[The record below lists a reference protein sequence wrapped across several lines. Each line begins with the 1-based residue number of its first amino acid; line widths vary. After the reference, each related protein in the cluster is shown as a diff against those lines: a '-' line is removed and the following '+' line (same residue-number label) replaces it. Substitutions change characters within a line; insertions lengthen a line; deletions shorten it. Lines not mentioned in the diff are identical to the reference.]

1 MIRVLLTGALLCFI
15 AHPANTTKID
25 NQKILTRASD
35 LLRAGEVRQAAAA
48 FRAFL
53 KSSLNRHDE
62 HSAAQARVGLAACFL
77 VTHDYKQAVENGEIA
92 LRYGLAT
99 KDGDLAVRAALNLS
113 SVYRMMGD
121 FAAAAQTM
129 RDLNPVLPQI
139 TDPRTK
145 APLYLHS
152 ATNSARTGDWA
163 RAEPLF
169 FAGIETAV
177 NHGDMQM
184 AAIGW
189 NQLGYMRLQNNE
201 LGKADAALTE
211 AFRIRRL
218 AGNRNLGASYTYL
231 GMLRLLQGD
240 GHSALNLLTRAIDI
254 ASGRTFPSPAPPYIT
269 GVPERRRPCQ
279 TSPEPWR
286 ILSMRFTGRRN
297 GVAMYCH
304 PTVPVSALKSAWTK
318 YSMSTFRR
326 ACRHGRQ
333 EPTRH

>member
-1 MIRVLLTGALLCFI
+1 MIRVLLTGALLSFI
-15 AHPANTTKID
+15 AHPANTTRVD
-25 NQKILTRASD
+25 NQKILTGASD

-139 TDPRTK
+139 TDPSTK
-145 APLYLHS
+145 APLYLHA

-184 AAIGW
+184 AAIGGTSSDTC
-189 NQLGYMRLQNNE
+189 GY
-201 LGKADAALTE
+201 
-211 AFRIRRL
+211 RIT
-218 AGNRNLGASYTYL
+218 S
-231 GMLRLLQGD
+231 
-240 GHSALNLLTRAIDI
+240 SAK
-254 ASGRTFPSPAPPYIT
+254 
-269 GVPERRRPCQ
+269 
-279 TSPEPWR
+279 
-286 ILSMRFTGRRN
+286 
-297 GVAMYCH
+297 
-304 PTVPVSALKSAWTK
+304 PTP
-318 YSMSTFRR
+318 R
-326 ACRHGRQ
+326 
-333 EPTRH
+333 